1 MATQLQ
7 YSCMKN
13 PRDRSLA
20 GYSPW
25 TRKESDTTEMT

>member
-25 TRKESDTTEMT
+25 TRRVGHD